1 MTTMGRMVDD
11 EQTKFWGILIMVAV
25 AVAAAVL
32 LIDLTIKAAILEESN
47 AFKKEILNARR
58 KPAETNSDGTDY
70 YRHNNGRDAGD
81 DVVPFPARLE
91 ASAIRQPGTRTVGP
105 APMAG
110 TIEYSERMGNNG
122 MATDDIEVDS

>member
-1 MTTMGRMVDD
+1 MDN
-11 EQTKFWGILIMVAV
+11 EQTKFWGILIMIGV

-47 AFKKEILNARR
+47 AFKREMLNARR
-58 KPAETNSDGTDY
+58 KPTETDSDGADY

-81 DVVPFPARLE
+81 DVVPFPARME
-91 ASAIRQPGTRTVGP
+91 APAVRQPGARTVGP

-122 MATDDIEVDS
+122 VAPDDIEVDS

>member
-1 MTTMGRMVDD
+1 MMGVTVED

-47 AFKKEILNARR
+47 AFKRELLNARR
-58 KPAETNSDGTDY
+58 GPVEANSDGADN

-81 DVVPFPARLE
+81 DVVPFPTRME
-91 ASAIRQPGTRTVGP
+91 APTVRKSGARTVGP
-105 APMAG
+105 AAMAG
-110 TIEYSERMGNNG
+110 TIEYGERMGNNG
-122 MATDDIEVDS
+122 VAPDDIEVDS